1 MISISP
7 GIRLDDDE
15 IKWEFIRS
23 SGPGGQNVNKVASAV
38 QLRFDIANSPSITT
52 EVKERLL
59 ALYPGSINNEQVLII
74 DARRFRSQKGN
85 RKDALDR
92 LANML
97 QKAAEKPRA
106 RHPTRPTAA
115 SRERR
120 LEFKR
125 RRSQSKRGRSA
136 ASKDYEE

>member
-38 QLRFDIANSPSITT
+38 QLRFDITT